1 MTAALPDIL
10 TDWFARRGW
19 TPHRHQLAMLE
30 AAQDGASAL
39 LIAPTGGGKT
49 LAGFLPSL
57 TELIAADPPP
67 DGLHTLYIS
76 PLKALAVDIQR
87 NLEAPLEDMALPI
100 RAETRTGDTPQS
112 KRQRQR
118 KTPPHMLMTTPES
131 LALLLSYQD
140 APQLFAGLRC
150 VILDELHAI
159 EDNKRGDLLSLGLS
173 RLQALAPQMRR
184 VGLSAT
190 VAEPDRLRCWL
201 STTGNPDDVRLVLG
215 ADGAEPQVDVLRTD
229 ARLPW
234 SGHMGT
240 HAVPEIYDLLKDG
253 GTTLVFVNTRAQAE
267 IVFQELWRLNED
279 KLRIALHHGSLAV
292 EQRRKVEAAMV
303 RGDLDAVVATSS
315 LDLGVD
321 WAAVDLVVQVGAP
334 KGATRLLQR
343 IGRANHQL
351 DNPSRAVL
359 VPANR
364 FEVLECRAALDAI
377 RAHTLDGVPA
387 RPGGLDVLAQHILG
401 AACAG
406 PVDKDA
412 LFDQVR
418 TAGPYGS
425 LSREDFDDVFTFVA
439 TGGYALGAYDR
450 FKRLRENEDGLYEIS
465 SKTAIRDYRM
475 NVGTIV
481 EAPTLKVRMGRG
493 KVLGEVEENFVNYMT
508 EGDTFVFAGRLLE
521 FIEVRETSVITRPG
535 KGDAP
540 AVPAYV
546 GGRLP
551 LSTHLAD
558 RVRTILSDPATWAD
572 LPEQVSEWL
581 EVQRW
586 RSLLPSREGL
596 LVETFPRG
604 NKHYLVAYCFE
615 GRNAHQTLGMLLTR
629 RMERAGLNPLGFVAT
644 DYVLGVW
651 STKSAESADIA
662 ALFSEDMLG
671 DDLEEWMAESS
682 MLKRTFRNVAVI
694 AGLIQRR
701 HPGEEKTRR
710 QVTFNSDL
718 IYDVLRS
725 HEPNHV
731 LLRATRADAA
741 SGLTDV
747 RRLADMLARVKG
759 HITHRHLD
767 RVSPLA
773 VPILLE
779 IGRES
784 VYGAAID
791 ELLGESADALISEA
805 MDDIGTKEMMFN
817 ATSA

>member
-1 MTAALPDIL
+1 MTAALPQAL
-10 TDWFARRGW
+10 SGWFAERGW
-19 TPHRHQLAMLE
+19 SPHAHQLAMLE
-30 AAQDGASAL
+30 AARAGDSTL

-57 TELIAADPPP
+57 VELIEAGESTQ
-67 DGLHTLYIS
+67 GLHTLYIS

-87 NLEAPLEDMALPI
+87 NLDIPIAEMGLAI
-100 RAETRTGDTPQS
+100 RAETRTGDTPQA
-112 KRQRQR
+112 KRARQRR
-118 KTPPHMLMTTPES
+118 DPPQMLMTTPES
-131 LALLLSYQD
+131 LALMLSYED
-140 APQLFAGLRC
+140 APEIFAHLRC
-150 VILDELHAI
+150 VIVDELHAI
-159 EDNKRGDLLSLGLS
+159 EDNKRGDLLALGLS
-173 RLQALAPQMRR
+173 RLQALAPDMRR

-190 VAEPDRLRCWL
+190 VAEPDRLRRWI
-201 STTGNPDDVRLVLG
+201 SPTRDAKDVRLVLG
-215 ADGAEPQVDVLRTD
+215 EAGAEPKVDVLQSG
-229 ARLPW
+229 ARMPW
-234 SGHMGT
+234 SGHMGA
-240 HAVPEIYDLLKDG
+240 HAVPEIYGLLKRG
-253 GTTLVFVNTRAQAE
+253 GTTLLFVNTRAQAE

-279 KLRIALHHGSLAV
+279 GLRIALHHGSLAV

-321 WAAVDLVVQVGAP
+321 WAAVDLVIQIGAP

-343 IGRANHQL
+343 IGRANHRI
-351 DNPSRAVL
+351 DSPSEAVL

-377 RAHTLDGVPA
+377 REHTLDGIPA

-401 AACAG
+401 CACAG
-406 PVDKDA
+406 PVDHDA
-412 LFDQVR
+412 LYAQVR
-418 TAGPYGS
+418 TAGPYAE
-425 LSREDFDDVFTFVA
+425 LPREDFDDVFEFVA
-439 TGGYALGAYDR
+439 TGGYALGGYKR
-450 FKRLRENEDGLYEIS
+450 FQRLFRTSSGLYEIAS
-465 SKTAIRDYRM
+465 QTAVRDYRM

-481 EAPTLKVRMGRG
+481 EAPTLKVRQGRG
-493 KVLGEVEENFVNYMT
+493 RVLGEVEEGFVNHLV

-521 FIEVRETSVITRPG
+521 FVEVHETSVITRPG
-535 KGDAP
+535 QGDAP
-540 AVPAYV
+540 AVPAYA

-558 RVRTILSDPATWAD
+558 RVRAILSDPARWAD
-572 LPEQVSEWL
+572 LPEQVREWL
-581 EVQRW
+581 DVQRW

-596 LVETFPRG
+596 LVETFPR
-604 NKHYLVAYCFE
+604 NRKHYLVAYTFE

-651 STKSAESADIA
+651 STRSAEDADLD
-662 ALFSEDMLG
+662 ALFDEDMLG
-671 DDLEEWMAESS
+671 DDLEAWMADSS
-682 MLKRTFRNVAVI
+682 LLKRTFRNVAVI

-701 HPGEEKTRR
+701 HPGEEKSRK

-718 IYDVLRS
+718 IYDVLRT

-759 HITHRHLD
+759 RITHRHLD

-773 VPILLE
+773 VPVLLE
-779 IGRES
+779 IGREA
-784 VYGAAID
+784 VYGAALD
-791 ELLGESADALISEA
+791 ELLGESADDLIHEA
-805 MDDIGTKEMMFN
+805 MDNPGTREFGFD
-817 ATSA
+817 AA